1 MLPDFPELKAELRK
15 ILLSRIRHRTKT
27 IDPVVSQIRRFTQ
40 HEGRELRYERVD
52 APTVQ
57 EGPNVIQAKFEVQMA
72 DVPNLV
78 GEKLDAKLE
87 EMAQEMASQE
97 AKLFFRKVGE
107 SCDEVGTSR
116 DAGGQSLTAERLL
129 EMIGS
134 VQADFGPDGR
144 PRGQFVIHPDLAPA
158 LKKAGE
164 EFDSDPELQRRHAE
178 ILKRQRAEWATRQSN
193 RKLAD

>member
-1 MLPDFPELKAELRK
+1 MLPDFPELKTELQRI
-15 ILLSRIRHRTKT
+15 ILSKIRHRTNT
-27 IDPVVSQIRRFTQ
+27 IDPVLSQIKRFTQ
-40 HEGRELRYERVD
+40 HEGQELRYERVD

-57 EGPNVIQAKFEVQMA
+57 NGPDVIQVKFEVQIA
-72 DVPNLV
+72 DVPYLV

-87 EMAQEMASQE
+87 EMAQEMAAEE
-97 AKLFFRKVGE
+97 AKLFFRTVE
-107 SCDEVGTSR
+107 ETCNEVGTSR
-116 DAGGQSLTAERLL
+116 DAGGQPLSAERIL

-144 PRGQFVIHPDLAPA
+144 PTAQFVIHPDLAPA

-164 EFDSDPELQRRHAE
+164 EFDSDPELQRTNTE